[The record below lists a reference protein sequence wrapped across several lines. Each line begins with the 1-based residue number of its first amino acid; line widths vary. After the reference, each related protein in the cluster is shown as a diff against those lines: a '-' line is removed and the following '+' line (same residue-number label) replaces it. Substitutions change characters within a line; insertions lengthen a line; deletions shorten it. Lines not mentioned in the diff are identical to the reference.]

1 LKKCIFAEYIL
12 YSEMSKELITA
23 RDNSVELK
31 LSRASNDA
39 HILIVDDQMMNIE
52 LLEKI
57 LRHAGYHEIR
67 SLTDSREVMT
77 IFLDFRPDIVF
88 LDLVMPHIDGFQLLD
103 KIRAVIPEESYLPIL
118 ILSGD
123 LSIETRRRALS
134 QGANDFI
141 TKPFDLMEVL
151 LRTQNLLKTRHLQE
165 QLLAH
170 TLSLEGAVEQRTRE
184 LQDAR
189 LELLE
194 KLARAVEYRDD
205 DTGQHTQRVGSNA
218 AIIAYKMGIT
228 EYQSRIIQ
236 QAAPLHDVGKVG
248 IPDSILLKPR
258 QLSKQEYELMK
269 THTSIGAQ
277 ILSQSRYDVLVTAEK
292 IAWSHHERWDG
303 NGYPNKSAG
312 DAIPL
317 EARITSVV
325 DVFDALTHER
335 PYKHAWSEEES
346 LTEIKKLSGTHFDPD
361 VVAILLKAHA
371 EGLIWVDSIKA
382 HPFFNGH
389 RR

>member
-1 LKKCIFAEYIL
+1 
-12 YSEMSKELITA
+12 MTA
-23 RDNSVELK
+23 QNNAPELK
-31 LSRASNDA
+31 RICANSDA
-39 HILIVDDQMMNIE
+39 HILIVDDENLNIA
-52 LLEKI
+52 LLERI
-57 LRHAGYHEIR
+57 LRHAGYHGIR
-67 SLTDSREVMT
+67 SLTDSREVMANFLDFKPDI
-77 IFLDFRPDIVF
+77 IFLDLI
-88 LDLVMPHIDGFQLLD
+88 MPHIDGFQLLGQL
-103 KIRAVIPEESYLPIL
+103 RAIIPEESYLPIL

-134 QGANDFI
+134 QGATDFI

-151 LRTQNLLKTRHLQE
+151 LRTQNMLKTRQLQE
-165 QLLAH
+165 QLLAQN
-170 TLSLEGAVEQRTRE
+170 LSLEDAVGQRTRE

-194 KLARAVEYRDD
+194 KLARTVEYRDD

-218 AIIAYKMGIT
+218 AIIAYRLGLT

-248 IPDSILLKPR
+248 IPDAILLKPR
-258 QLSKQEYELMK
+258 ELTEQEYELMK
-269 THTSIGAQ
+269 SHTIIGAQ
-277 ILSQSRYDVLVTAEK
+277 ILSQSRFDVLIAAEK
-292 IAWSHHERWDG
+292 IAHFHHERWDG
-303 NGYPNKSAG
+303 SGYPSRTSGNE
-312 DAIPL
+312 IPL

-346 LTEIKKLSGTHFDPD
+346 LAEIRKLSGTHFDPD
-361 VVAILLKAHA
+361 VVNTLFRVHE
-371 EGLIWVDSIKA
+371 EGHIWVEAIKS

>member
-1 LKKCIFAEYIL
+1 MTAQNNAAEI
-12 YSEMSKELITA
+12 KRIC
-23 RDNSVELK
+23 
-31 LSRASNDA
+31 ASNDA
-39 HILIVDDQMMNIE
+39 HILIVDDEMLNIA

-57 LRHAGYHEIR
+57 LRHAGYHRIK
-67 SLTDSREVMT
+67 SLTDSREVMP
-77 IFLDFRPDIVF
+77 IFFDFKPDIIF
-88 LDLVMPHIDGFQLLD
+88 LDLVMPHIDGFQLLGQL
-103 KIRAVIPEESYLPIL
+103 RSVTPEESYLPIL

-134 QGANDFI
+134 QGATDFI

-151 LRTQNLLKTRHLQE
+151 LRTQNMLKTRQLQE
-165 QLLAH
+165 QLVAQN
-170 TLSLEGAVEQRTRE
+170 LSLEDAVEQRTRE

-189 LELLE
+189 LELLD

-218 AIIAYKMGIT
+218 AIIAYRMGLS
-228 EYQSRIIQ
+228 EYHSRLIQ

-258 QLSKQEYELMK
+258 ELSEQEYELMK
-269 THTSIGAQ
+269 SHTTIGAQ
-277 ILSQSRYDVLVTAEK
+277 ILSQSRFDVLIAAEK
-292 IAWSHHERWDG
+292 IARSHHERWDG
-303 NGYPNKSAG
+303 SGYPHKAKG
-312 DAIPL
+312 GEIPL

-346 LTEIKKLSGTHFDPD
+346 LAEIRKLSGTHFDPD
-361 VVAILLKAHA
+361 VVNMLNSVYA
-371 EGLIWVDSIKA
+371 EGLIWVDSIKS
-382 HPFFNGH
+382 HPFFNG
-389 RR
+389 RRR